1 MLLNPC
7 GIGAAVVIHHRRN
20 SSSQRE
26 TLLEPRS
33 RPTKPNILWCL
44 NPIGALVGPDQAIFT
59 HGSLTFHIRINHKM
73 SKSYFDD
80 CTAANFVIIG
90 YSHLPTKS

>member
-26 TLLEPRS
+26 TLLKPRY
-33 RPTKPNILWCL
+33 RPTKPNILRRL
-44 NPIGALVGPDQAIFT
+44 NPIGALVGPNQVIFT
-59 HGSLTFHIRINHKM
+59 HGSLTIHIRINHKM

-80 CTAANFVIIG
+80 CTVVNFVIIG
-90 YSHLPTKS
+90 YFDLLTNS